1 MHRVSAI
8 RRSIAVFALLI
19 LMGSLPCMGECLL
32 ADALGPHSVP
42 CNCHKHPAPVSS
54 HGIVCHSDVAAPQ
67 MFSDVH
73 LPWQGIVS
81 PQALPIVSLPDC
93 GIARVSMLEHP
104 PDGTPPPSS
113 VLRI

>member
-1 MHRVSAI
+1 MHRMSAI

-32 ADALGPHSVP
+32 ADALQSPGVP
-42 CNCHKHPAPVSS
+42 CNCHKHPTPLTS
-54 HGIVCHSDVAAPQ
+54 HGVVCHSDAAAPQ

-73 LPWQGIVS
+73 VPWQDILTA
-81 PQALPIVSLPDC
+81 QALPIVSLPDC

-104 PDGTPPPSS
+104 PDGAPPPSS